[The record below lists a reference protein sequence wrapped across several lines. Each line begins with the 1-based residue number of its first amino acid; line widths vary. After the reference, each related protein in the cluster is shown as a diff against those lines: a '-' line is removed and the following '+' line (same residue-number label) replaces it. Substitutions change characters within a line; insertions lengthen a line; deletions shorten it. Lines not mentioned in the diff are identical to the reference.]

1 MPWWLCLDFVS
12 LKLILQTVL
21 PNHVIWYQMLI
32 FHQCTPH
39 LILFM
44 YSLFHK
50 YTTSRIRIPFY
61 PPFHST
67 KSLVLQRHSPSH
79 EWARRLIAI
88 LQICCWL
95 PQGSCRWWGLAKLS
109 PGLSTSIFLLIN
121 HFERPIHDWQ
131 GKHDLSIGKTSDSQV
146 QRSCLELDLS
156 TERNAEY
163 NAIPSR

>member
-1 MPWWLCLDFVS
+1 MPWLRFS
-12 LKLILQTVL
+12 LQKLILQTVL
-21 PNHVIWYQMLI
+21 PKPCNLI
-32 FHQCTPH
+32 SHIDISSMYTAFDT
-39 LILFM
+39 LYK
-44 YSLFHK
+44 YSLIHK

-95 PQGSCRWWGLAKLS
+95 PRGSCRWWGLAKLS
-109 PGLSTSIFLLIN
+109 PVLSTSIFLLIN

-156 TERNAEY
+156 TERNA
-163 NAIPSR
+163 